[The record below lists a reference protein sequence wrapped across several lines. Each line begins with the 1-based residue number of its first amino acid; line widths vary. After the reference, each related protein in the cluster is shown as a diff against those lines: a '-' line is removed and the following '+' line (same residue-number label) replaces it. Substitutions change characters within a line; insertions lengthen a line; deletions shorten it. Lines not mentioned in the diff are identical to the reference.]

1 MSAAVQRS
9 LWWLVAIGIAIVILL
24 TRLQL
29 SFDLSAFF
37 PRHTTLAH
45 EVLIEQVRNG
55 PSSRLLVIGVGGE
68 PGDVVDAGRE
78 LRDALA
84 AEAAFATILNGEFDE
99 ESADIPFPVSD
110 YYLLMQDFDFGAD
123 ALAAALQ
130 NRLRDLAFGGG
141 RELLQLVSRDPYL
154 ATVDVLESLSPAE
167 LSGEPW
173 IANNGNAVLLAET
186 TAASIDIAA
195 QAAAVDA
202 IRAAFSELPGS
213 DALELEITGVGA
225 FSVELQ
231 ETIRAEATL
240 RSVLASL
247 ALLLVLYALFR
258 NVRMLFVSALPLLTG
273 FLAGLATVALL
284 FDTVHG
290 ITLAFGFTLLGVAID
305 YPLHLYSHS
314 RNDSGRSA
322 IERIWPTMRLGAA
335 STVIAY
341 LALVFSNSTGLA
353 QLGAFTAVGVIVAS
367 LATRTWLPWLL
378 DNSTHE
384 RTCAAPT
391 HAAEL
396 SVTSP
401 LAILLIA
408 ALAAWALFDD
418 GLWDDNLS
426 SLSPVA
432 SERLQADQSLRSAA
446 VTADMRYQLTLHADS
461 LEKLLRSSEAMDA
474 VLADA
479 ADKGFLGGWQSVTQV
494 LPSAQ
499 TQEARRALIP
509 KRDALAANVATAIEG
524 TPFRADAFV
533 AFLDAAE
540 AARTAPALSAADI
553 EGSALGSWL
562 DAHLLQLD
570 GRWVALTSLV
580 EPEPGALTQH
590 LASSGLDADLVDF
603 QDASVSLMRDYRNTA
618 LRTILAAAF
627 VIVALLWWVRGNP
640 ADTLWV
646 ALTVIASL
654 TGTIAVVGLMHG
666 SLTVIHM
673 VALLLVL
680 GLGLDYALFLS
691 RSESVTE
698 VAATEKGV
706 LACAASTTIAF
717 AILAASSIPVL
728 KFLGLTVAAGSL
740 ISFGVAWAGS
750 RLYRRELEVS

>member
-1 MSAAVQRS
+1 MSAALQRS
-9 LWWLVAIGIAIVILL
+9 LWWLIAIGIAVVILL

-29 SFDLSAFF
+29 SFDLSGFF

-55 PSSRLLVIGVGGE
+55 PASRLLVIGVEGAPGE
-68 PGDVVDAGRE
+68 VVDAGRE

-84 AEAAFATILNGEFDE
+84 AESVFTTVLNGEFDE
-99 ESADIPFPVSD
+99 ETAEVPFPVSD
-110 YYLLMQDFDFGAD
+110 YYLLMQDLDFGAD
-123 ALAAALQ
+123 ALGAALQ
-130 NRLRDLAFGGG
+130 DRLRDLAFGGG
-141 RELLQLVSRDPYL
+141 AELLQLVSRDPYL
-154 ATVDVLESLSPAE
+154 VTVDVLESLSPAE
-167 LSGEPW
+167 LSGNPW
-173 IANNGNAVLLAET
+173 IANNGSAVLLAET
-186 TAASIDIAA
+186 TATSIDITA
-195 QAAAVDA
+195 QAAAVDT
-202 IRAAFSELPGS
+202 IRAAFLELPGS
-213 DALELEITGVGA
+213 DDLELEITGVGA

-240 RSVLASL
+240 RSVLASV

-314 RNDSGRSA
+314 QNDSGRSA
-322 IERIWPTMRLGAA
+322 IHRIWPTMRLGAA
-335 STVIAY
+335 STVVAY

-353 QLGAFTAVGVIVAS
+353 QLGAFTAVGVVVAS

-378 DNSTHE
+378 DNSREVT
-384 RTCAAPT
+384 TYTAPT

-396 SVTSP
+396 SVTTP
-401 LAILLIA
+401 IAMLLIA

-432 SERLQADQSLRSAA
+432 SERLQADQLLRSAA
-446 VTADMRYQLTLHADS
+446 VTADMRYQLTLHAES
-461 LEKLLRSSEAMDA
+461 LEELLRSSEAMDA
-474 VLADA
+474 ALADA
-479 ADKGFLGGWQSVTQV
+479 TDKGILGGWQSVTQV

-509 KRDALAANVATAIEG
+509 ERDALAANVAAAIEG
-524 TPFRADAFV
+524 TPFRADAFG

-540 AARTAPALSAADI
+540 TARSAPALAAADI
-553 EGSALGSWL
+553 EGSTLGSWL

-570 GRWVALTSLV
+570 DRWVALTSLV
-580 EPEPGALTQH
+580 EPEPVALTKH
-590 LASSGLDADLVDF
+590 LADAGLDADLVDF
-603 QDASVSLMRDYRNTA
+603 QDSSVALMRDYRGTA
-618 LRTILAAAF
+618 LRTILAAAL

-640 ADTLWV
+640 ADTLWL

-717 AILAASSIPVL
+717 AILALSSIPVL